1 MITVKNK
8 IMVEDILKYLNII
21 CIGLRKEHQIYRE
34 KALFLLETIIN
45 KLNGAKKEFIVYI
58 LKKTMIF
65 FILTK
70 MYISSERQ

>member
-45 KLNGAKKEFIVYI
+45 KLKGAQKEFSLYTGKNNDIFYFGKNVY
-58 LKKTMIF
+58 K
-65 FILTK
+65 
-70 MYISSERQ
+70 